1 LSACSHSFAS
11 LPFRFVRN
19 RIQWLFTSS
28 NRRADSTGE
37 ILVLRNVLQNILLP
51 LLQERTQISIRE
63 VELLF
68 IWVCRLLIYLAHLEY
83 KEYELV
89 SSLQPFSCLLPFIP
103 DITFLSKIKI
113 NFTYHRQNLKLKS
126 HSINDD
132 QLWLSYLHRFLLDTK
147 FTALRIFVHLV
158 HVQESNPTAR
168 TQVLTKSLI
177 RMLLFDSCPLV
188 QHVALNLLNM
198 VCRSTQFFN
207 SSLGHFTACKS
218 KVFM

>member
-1 LSACSHSFAS
+1 
-11 LPFRFVRN
+11 
-19 RIQWLFTSS
+19 
-28 NRRADSTGE
+28 
-37 ILVLRNVLQNILLP
+37 VLRNVLQNILLP